1 MGGRVAEELSELT
14 HTLLVIAVRP
24 LPIFGNS
31 LWS

>member
-14 HTLLVIAVRP
+14 HALLVVVVRP
-24 LPIFGNS
+24 LLILGNS